1 MTTEFGAGCARVGFG
16 QLGHKSDWP
25 KPNAAPQCLKQMIP
39 NLQNLQVGSD
49 TGVVRVES
57 ENRVG
62 KWLWGDGWFNM
73 EGEDLKKKRMDYLKS
88 FEASKRRLST
98 RLLWKEVV
106 QTRGLHRETLTPSSQ
121 ERVRR
126 YVKHQSMTHDAASSK
141 QTSHLSTCEFD

>member
-73 EGEDLKKKRMDYLKS
+73 ECEDLKKKRMDYLKS

-106 QTRGLHRETLTPSSQ
+106 QRPPPGDTYPFKPRARPSIRKTSI
-121 ERVRR
+121 
-126 YVKHQSMTHDAASSK
+126 HDA
-141 QTSHLSTCEFD
+141 